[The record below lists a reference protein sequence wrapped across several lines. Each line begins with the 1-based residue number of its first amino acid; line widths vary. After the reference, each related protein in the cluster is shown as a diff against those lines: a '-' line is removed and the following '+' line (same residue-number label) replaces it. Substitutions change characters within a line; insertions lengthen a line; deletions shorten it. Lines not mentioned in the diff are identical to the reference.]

1 MEGSVIMPLVKIE
14 MKKGHSK
21 EYKKTYLQAVHDA
34 LEVALGI
41 PEDDRYQRLYE
52 VEPNEFEVDDN
63 KTDHFAIIE
72 LTIFPGRT
80 KEIKKKIIEQI
91 TKLLQE
97 RLGIVATDTFI
108 VIHEPSFDNWG
119 IGGKQLSD
127 E

>member
-1 MEGSVIMPLVKIE
+1 MPLVKIE

-97 RLGIVATDTFI
+97 RLGILAMDTFI